1 MAIQSIAVNNARY
14 EGVTSEMGSGLSG
27 GITADGQEEEDRSY
41 MTTQDADS
49 DGTSGLKDSP
59 EPPQATEPE
68 LDAYGLPVQKRART
82 AIADRASFAPG
93 CRSGRGPLSAHVS
106 T

>member
-68 LDAYGLPVQKRART
+68 LDAYSLPVQKRREPQSQT
-82 AIADRASFAPG
+82 ARASRLDAAP
-93 CRSGRGPLSAHVS
+93 AAVH
-106 T
+106 